1 MLQAATLDLVYW
13 KRPEISGLVCGVGLL
28 SFFLVGVLGWSTVTL
43 LSYCLL

>member
-28 SFFLVGVLGWSTVTL
+28 SFFLVGVLDWSTVTL